1 MIQATLRRTAAAL
14 AVATLL
20 AVAAPAHA
28 AGWRIAPVGS
38 GWFENVLQWV
48 ARVWQGSGTERGLK
62 AGHGIDPNGGAPPP
76 PISPDDARQTVDPD
90 G

>member
-28 AGWRIAPVGS
+28 GGWRIAPVRS
-38 GWFENVLQWV
+38 GWIENVLQWV
-48 ARVWQGSGTERGLK
+48 ARVWEVSGTERGLK
-62 AGHGIDPNGGAPPP
+62 AGMGIDPNGGPPP
-76 PISPDDARQTVDPD
+76 PDSTRQSIDPN